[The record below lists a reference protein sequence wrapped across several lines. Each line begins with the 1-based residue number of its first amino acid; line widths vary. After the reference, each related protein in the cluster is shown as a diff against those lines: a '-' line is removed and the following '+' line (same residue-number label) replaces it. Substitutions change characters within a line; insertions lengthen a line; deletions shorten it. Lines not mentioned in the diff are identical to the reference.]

1 VVLRAIAI
9 DPDRRYPHAGGP
21 AYDLRRVAMEMGV
34 GDGRLFLRNAL
45 QNLMDDTESDGWDD
59 DERPSD
65 DRLSQAPANDD
76 ALPRFSSPRS
86 SSEGDTEETEG
97 Q

>member
-1 VVLRAIAI
+1 
-9 DPDRRYPHAGGP
+9 
-21 AYDLRRVAMEMGV
+21 
-34 GDGRLFLRNAL
+34 
-45 QNLMDDTESDGWDD
+45 MDDTESDGWDD

-86 SSEGDTEETEG
+86 SSDGDTEETEG